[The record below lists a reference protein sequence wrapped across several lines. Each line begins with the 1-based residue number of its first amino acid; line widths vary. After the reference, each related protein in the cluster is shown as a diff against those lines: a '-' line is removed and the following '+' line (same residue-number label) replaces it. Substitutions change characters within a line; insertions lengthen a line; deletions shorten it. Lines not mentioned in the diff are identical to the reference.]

1 MIPMLRVAFC
11 LAVLSLPLRAA
22 AAEPLR
28 VGVAPDYPPLAFRE
42 AGQLTGLE
50 IEFARRL
57 GTDLKR
63 KIEFV
68 ELPFPELIP
77 SLEKG
82 SIDVIMTGM
91 SITDE
96 RSRRVRF
103 LPAYFE
109 VAQMV
114 LVRGADRHRFD
125 GAKRLDDPAVR
136 VGFVTGT
143 TGHAWVRGHCASAQQ
158 SGFSGV
164 SPAIEALRA
173 SKIDA
178 LVHDAPSIWHV
189 VGGADSLEDELTGL
203 YVPLTREKLAWAVR
217 LDDEKLSG
225 ALERE
230 LASWRESGWLDE
242 QLLTWIR
249 VRKVTLPTLGER

>member
-1 MIPMLRVAFC
+1 MLRVIFLASALAF
-11 LAVLSLPLRAA
+11 ALSAA

-28 VGVAPDYPPLAFRE
+28 VGVSPDYPPLAFRE
-42 AGQLTGLE
+42 AGKLVGLE

-57 GTDLKR
+57 GTDLAQPL
-63 KIEFV
+63 EFV

-77 SLEKG
+77 SLQKG
-82 SIDVIMTGM
+82 RIDVIMTGM
-91 SITDE
+91 SITED
-96 RSRRVRF
+96 RSKQVHF
-103 LPAYFE
+103 SQPYFE
-109 VAQMV
+109 IAQMV
-114 LVRGADRHRFD
+114 LVRIADRARLN
-125 GAKRLDDPAVR
+125 GAKQLDDPAVR

-143 TGHAWVRGHCASAQQ
+143 TGNAWVRAHAASAQH

-164 SPAIEALRA
+164 SPGIEALRA

-203 YVPLTREKLAWAVR
+203 YVPLTQEKLAWAVR
-217 LDDEKLSG
+217 LDDAKLQ
-225 ALERE
+225 AELESA

-242 QLLTWIR
+242 QLLSWIR
-249 VRKVTLPTLGER
+249 VRKVTLPSLGER